1 MFRHA
6 LEPKSNQVKA
16 MLTKLGGGG
25 GREGLFTRVV
35 VLLLKAVSLHNM
47 CGCQMETTDRIL

>member
-6 LEPKSNQVKA
+6 SEPKSNQVKE

-25 GREGLFTRVV
+25 GREDLFTRVV
-35 VLLLKAVSLHNM
+35 VFLLKA
-47 CGCQMETTDRIL
+47 I